1 MKNFMT
7 LLIAVSALLIVS
19 GCATPAGNV
28 MPGATP
34 PNPADDAVSA
44 ARAVQFRKMTSDFA
58 VRGIGVFPE
67 AFENRYSPAEVSS
80 RIRALGFNR
89 VYCTITT
96 EKALNENFIALLR
109 EFGNVGLPV
118 EVVLRQQDFYRR
130 NQTNQLLRDLVWQY
144 PSLKD
149 AVQMVLKF
157 NLKLPEDVR
166 KISGITLV
174 TGAHTFTNAN
184 VERTRGQLYAWAED
198 RYGIGQ
204 DNDMLMR
211 QMFTQLKEIAA
222 LPGMLPLTIGIQ
234 DFYHENAV
242 AGKLSCGSIRDFA
255 KLGKVMVINRGNV
268 ATQLVKRVEDELKDA
283 GKEKILITIPLAGHT
298 SFNQGKLRRRDWNDF
313 CRAIDYA
320 GKHFKKNPAC
330 GGIVVSPL
338 AVIEFLR
345 QER

>member
-19 GCATPAGNV
+19 GCSTPAGNV

-34 PNPADDAVSA
+34 PNLADNAVNA
-44 ARAVQFRKMTSDFA
+44 ARAARFREITAGFS
-58 VRGIGVFPE
+58 VRGIGIYPE
-67 AFENRYSPAEVSS
+67 AFENRYSPAEVTA
-80 RIRALGFNR
+80 RISGLGFNR

-96 EKALNENFIALLR
+96 EKALNENFAALLR
-109 EFGNVGLPV
+109 ELGNAGLPV

-130 NQTNQLLRDLVWQY
+130 NQTNQLIRNLVWQY
-144 PSLKD
+144 PTLKD
-149 AVQMVLKF
+149 AALAVLKF
-157 NLKLPEDVR
+157 NAELPEDVR

-174 TGAHTFTNAN
+174 SGAHTFTNAN

-204 DNDMLMR
+204 DNDMLMK
-211 QMFTQLKEIAA
+211 QMFALFKEIAA
-222 LPGMLPLTIGIQ
+222 LPGMLPLTIGVQ

-242 AGKLSCGSIRDFA
+242 AGKLSCGYIKDFA

-268 ATQLVKRVEDELKDA
+268 ATRLVKRVEDELKYA
-283 GKEKILITIPLAGHT
+283 GNEKILITIPLAEHT
-298 SFNQGKLRRRDWNDF
+298 SFDQGKLRRRDWNDF
-313 CRAIDYA
+313 CRAIEYA
-320 GKHFKKNPAC
+320 GTHFNKYPAC